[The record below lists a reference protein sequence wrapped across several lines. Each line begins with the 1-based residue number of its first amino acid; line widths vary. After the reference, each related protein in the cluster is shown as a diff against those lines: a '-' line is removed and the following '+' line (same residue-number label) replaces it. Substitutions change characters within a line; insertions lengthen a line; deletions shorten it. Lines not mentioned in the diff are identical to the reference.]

1 MAQCV
6 IPVDNNQYLV
16 FVGNVQNVQTLTCVQ
31 SVTMVT
37 NTISDI
43 DFTELQLLQEIGE
56 KLE

>member
-1 MAQCV
+1 MMAQCV

-31 SVTMVT
+31 SVTMAT

-43 DFTELQLLQEIGE
+43 GFTE
-56 KLE
+56 